1 MAQTYRAPL
10 FVRIGNVLA
19 TPLLRAGVK
28 ISINALLT
36 VRGRKSGQPRTTPL
50 AVVELKGQRYLI
62 AAFGIVDWVRN
73 LRAAGAATLTRGR
86 RSEAITVVELPPG
99 EAALILKACLASSP
113 GFVRRYFDTTPESSL
128 EDFEREAV
136 RHPVFQVHAAPST
149 VHRTT

>member
-10 FVRIGNVLA
+10 FVRIGNMFA

-50 AVVELKGQRYLI
+50 AVVELNGQRYLI
-62 AAFGIVDWVRN
+62 AAFGIADWVRN

-86 RSEAITVVELPPG
+86 RSEAITVVELPPA
-99 EAALILKACLASSP
+99 EAALILKACLAGSP
-113 GFVRRYFDTTPESSL
+113 GFVRPYFDATPESSL
-128 EDFEREAV
+128 EEFEREAV
-136 RHPVFQVHAAPST
+136 RHPVFRVHVS
-149 VHRTT
+149 H